1 MSSLH
6 PYKEK
11 VVNLLYKFLR
21 EETRLLKEIIV
32 QYLVYECTS
41 TNFRCKYID
50 ITFQKGKGFTNLFN
64 HLKACLWSGSLY
76 DLLYL
81 NEENLQIQHNNL
93 SQFFKPLINVTK
105 KETTITDCIDLTIEE
120 RLHLTATQ
128 KISFRK
134 SYGDTKHLVFSQEK
148 LKETL
153 YNMVERFEGLI
164 SAEMRDANRELIL
177 NYGWTKNGFILLK
190 YLLVK

>member
-1 MSSLH
+1 M
-6 PYKEK
+6 
-11 VVNLLYKFLR
+11 
-21 EETRLLKEIIV
+21 
-32 QYLVYECTS
+32 
-41 TNFRCKYID
+41 
-50 ITFQKGKGFTNLFN
+50 
-64 HLKACLWSGSLY
+64 Y

-81 NEENLQIQHNNL
+81 YEENLQIQHNNL

-120 RLHLTATQ
+120 RFHLTATQ

-177 NYGWTKNGFILLK
+177 NYGWTKNGFNF
-190 YLLVK
+190 VKIFTC